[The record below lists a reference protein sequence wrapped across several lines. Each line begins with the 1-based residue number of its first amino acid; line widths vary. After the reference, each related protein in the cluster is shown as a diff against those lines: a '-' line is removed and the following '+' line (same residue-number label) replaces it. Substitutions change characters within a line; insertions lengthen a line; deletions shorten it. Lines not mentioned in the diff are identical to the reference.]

1 MFFARTAVGE
11 SMATE
16 GSVDRKVILSTLW
29 IFYMF
34 QQAYGDITTL
44 YYSVFINHTP
54 SVTYTNTFLLFAAL
68 LVEPAM
74 AMILLSRILKYRANR
89 WANIL
94 VGVALTGV
102 TVVSL
107 FVGTPT
113 PVYAFIS
120 AISIVTGVIVVGYAW
135 KWPDP
140 SSLRVDSTP
149 V

>member
-1 MFFARTAVGE
+1 MEAE
-11 SMATE
+11 S
-16 GSVDRKVILSTLW
+16 GVDRKMVLSALW

-54 SVTYTNTFLLFAAL
+54 AVTYTNTFLLFGAL

-74 AMILLSRILKYRANR
+74 AMIVLSRILKYRANR
-89 WANIL
+89 WANVI
-94 VGVALTGV
+94 VGVVLTGV
-102 TVVSL
+102 TAVSL

-120 AISIVTGVIVVGYAW
+120 AISIATGVVIVWYAW
-135 KWPDP
+135 KWSMP
-140 SSLRVDSTP
+140 SSPRASSMSV
-149 V
+149 

>member
-1 MFFARTAVGE
+1 ME
-11 SMATE
+11 ME
-16 GSVDRKVILSTLW
+16 NPVDRKMILSTLW

-54 SVTYTNTFLLFAAL
+54 AVTYTNSFLLLGAL

-74 AMILLSRILKYRANR
+74 AMILLSRVLKYRANR
-89 WANIL
+89 WANII
-94 VGVALTGV
+94 VGIVLTGV

-120 AISIVTGVIVVGYAW
+120 AISIVTGVVVVWYAW
-135 KWPDP
+135 TWPVP
-140 SSLRVDSTP
+140 ASPQVAAVP
-149 V
+149 A